1 MRLRLKEVR
10 RAQGMT
16 LKQAEERLERLGNM
30 KSYATISRYENGL
43 IPITMPL
50 LVQFATAYGVS
61 VHDLFAEDDRQ
72 EPV

>member
-10 RAQGMT
+10 LAQGKT
-16 LKQAEERLERLGNM
+16 LKQAEQLLG

-50 LVQFATAYGVS
+50 LVQFATAYGVA
-61 VHDLFAEDDRQ
+61 VRDLWEEE
-72 EPV
+72 EPTHASA